1 MALQAIKQIETMIN
15 TEFLPELNRIRK
27 LENEKEHLQNFFLQ
41 NIESYNM
48 MSDYMSIF
56 FEMIFALWENSKYS
70 IN

>member
-1 MALQAIKQIETMIN
+1 MIN
-15 TEFLPELNRIRK
+15 TEFIPELTRINIS
-27 LENEKEHLQNFFLQ
+27 NEQKKHLNSFFLQ

>member
-1 MALQAIKQIETMIN
+1 MIN
-15 TEFLPELNRIRK
+15 TEFIPELTRINIS
-27 LENEKEHLQNFFLQ
+27 NEQKKHLNSFFLQ

-56 FEMIFALWENSKYS
+56 FEMIFALWENSKYL